1 MAGADLTG
9 NVPVLKATSIVK
21 SFGRIRVLNR
31 LDISLHPGTIMVL
44 RGDNGSGKTTLISI
58 LSFNLS
64 PDFGIVEMPSLGS
77 DKQKGLFR
85 SKLGLVAHSPF
96 LYGKLTVREN
106 LKYFGKLHRVD
117 YLDGTIE
124 DCAKTLNI
132 EDRLDDRVDTLSHGL
147 RKRASIVRSILH
159 NPDVLLL
166 DEPDSGLDSKSI
178 DTLEELIDNFVE
190 VGKSVL
196 VTTHGNVLSFTTEP
210 VSAVIAAGRL
220 TVSLQ

>member
-1 MAGADLTG
+1 M
-9 NVPVLKATSIVK
+9 
-21 SFGRIRVLNR
+21 
-31 LDISLHPGTIMVL
+31 
-44 RGDNGSGKTTLISI
+44 
-58 LSFNLS
+58 
-64 PDFGIVEMPSLGS
+64 
-77 DKQKGLFR
+77 
-85 SKLGLVAHSPF
+85 
-96 LYGKLTVREN
+96 YGKLTVREN